1 MPTEESE
8 PTSVPRVIGPVGG
21 FAIVAGSML
30 GIGIF
35 LSPPIVAGHVGAPGV
50 FLAVWAAGGLTALA
64 GAVACG
70 ELGAMLP
77 RAGGDYVFQYEAFGP
92 SIAFASGWALFAA
105 IFCGSIAAMS
115 VAICTYQLP
124 ALVGVDLSGPV
135 ADLPWGPLS
144 GAQAA
149 ALVLVPALT
158 FLNALGAQPSARTQ
172 ALLTLVPIG
181 ALVLFSGFAT
191 FRGGAAGT
199 PAAAAPA
206 LTLGGLVLAYNAV
219 YFAYSGWINVI
230 YVGGEVKDPG
240 RNIPGALIG
249 GTLAVTALYLLLCM
263 GFLRVLGIQGVA
275 EAGEVGSA
283 TAGILGGDVA
293 QLALTV
299 LIASALLASINGTIL
314 GGARVAFA
322 MAERGHMPGRLTRIA
337 EHGGAP
343 RAALWTQAGVA
354 MLLIL
359 SGGFEDLLQM
369 TSLTMVLT
377 GAITVS
383 CVFVLR
389 RRHPAWPRP
398 YRASAYPWLPGF
410 YVLSCAVVIGVMLS
424 RAAAGEPGAR
434 YPLLGLAIFAAAFVG
449 HRWVSRGGAA
459 RSG

>member
-1 MPTEESE
+1 MPAESE
-8 PTSVPRVIGPVGG
+8 ASPAPRVIGPVGG

-35 LSPPIVAGHVGAPGV
+35 LSPPIVAGHVAAPLL

-92 SIAFASGWALFAA
+92 SVAFASGWALFAA

-115 VAICTYQLP
+115 VAICSYQLP
-124 ALVGVDLSGPV
+124 ALIGVDLSG
-135 ADLPWGPLS
+135 ALLELPWGALS

-158 FLNALGAQPSARTQ
+158 FLNTLGAQPSARTQ
-172 ALLTLVPIG
+172 ALLTLIPIA
-181 ALVLFSGFAT
+181 ALALFSAVAMV
-191 FRGGAAGT
+191 RGGAPEAQ
-199 PAAAAPA
+199 AAEMPA
-206 LTLGGLVLAYNAV
+206 LTLGGLILAYNAV

-230 YVGGEVKDPG
+230 YVGGEVKEPG

-249 GTLAVTALYLLLCM
+249 GTLAVTALYLIMCM
-263 GFLRVLGIQGVA
+263 GFLRVLGIDA
-275 EAGEVGSA
+275 LASAGEAGSA
-283 TAGILGGDVA
+283 TAGVIGGDA
-293 QLALTV
+293 TRLALTV

-322 MAERGHMPGRLTRIA
+322 MAGRGHMPAGLSDIA
-337 EHGGAP
+337 RHGGAP
-343 RAALWTQAGVA
+343 RAALWTQAAIA
-354 MLLIL
+354 MALIV

-377 GAITVS
+377 GALTVS

-389 RRHPAWPRP
+389 RKQPDRPRP
-398 YRASAYPWLPGF
+398 YRATAYPWLPGL
-410 YVLSCAVVIGVMLS
+410 YVASCGLVIGVMLS
-424 RAAAGEPGAR
+424 RAVSGEPGAR
-434 YPLLGLAIFAAAFVG
+434 YPLLGLAVFAAAFAA
-449 HRWVSRGGAA
+449 HRLLPFRG
-459 RSG
+459 RS